1 MFLDSFGLRIET
13 YPIALRFKGFIGIE
27 FLYVLVSSIGLG
39 TQIDAEAI
47 LLDWKKM
54 MCIVLLP

>member
-47 LLDWKKM
+47 LLD
-54 MCIVLLP
+54 